1 MAGGLFGR
9 PFELNIKCIIFSI
22 IIMALFLYKPMIK
35 SNIILSFILF
45 IIFVISYVVMAW
57 YDYYYDCQTLP
68 LKRGEKSFTGLFK
81 PPMHSYKQKEKEKY
95 IEDNKDSS
103 KGKFIIYLSHIVFI
117 VPLLLYIAIQKDKTN
132 VMVYPIL
139 IVLSIFTALYHG
151 VSIMHGSHNM

>member
-22 IIMALFLYKPMIK
+22 IIMALFLYKPVIK
-35 SNIILSFILF
+35 SNITLSFILF

-81 PPMHSYKQKEKEKY
+81 PPVHSYKQKEKN
-95 IEDNKDSS
+95 IEDNKDNS
-103 KGKFIIYLSHIVFI
+103 KGKFIIYLSHIILI

-151 VSIMHGSHNM
+151 VSIMYGSHNM

>member
-1 MAGGLFGR
+1 M
-9 PFELNIKCIIFSI
+9 
-22 IIMALFLYKPMIK
+22 
-35 SNIILSFILF
+35 
-45 IIFVISYVVMAW
+45 VSYVSLAW

-81 PPMHSYKQKEKEKY
+81 PPVHSYKQKEKN
-95 IEDNKDSS
+95 IEDNKDNS
-103 KGKFIIYLSHIVFI
+103 KGKFIIYLSHIILI

-151 VSIMHGSHNM
+151 VSIMYGSHNM